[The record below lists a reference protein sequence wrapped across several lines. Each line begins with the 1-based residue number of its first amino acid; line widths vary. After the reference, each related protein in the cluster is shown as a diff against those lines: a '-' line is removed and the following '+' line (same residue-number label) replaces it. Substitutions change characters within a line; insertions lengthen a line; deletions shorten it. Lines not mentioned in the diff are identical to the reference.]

1 MKDLKKVT
9 HISAFIEKE
18 KKMRESQISIAKSV
32 LNLGEDFF
40 EHHVTEFGKEQFE
53 KYGIKF
59 NWNPGWF
66 KSPYFTVEGE

>member
-1 MKDLKKVT
+1 MRDLKTVT
-9 HISAFIEKE
+9 NIRAFIEKE
-18 KKMRESQISIAKSV
+18 KKMRELQIILAKRV
-32 LNLGEDFF
+32 LNLGEDFYK
-40 EHHVTEFGKEQFE
+40 HHVTAFGKEQFE

>member
-53 KYGIKF
+53 KY
-59 NWNPGWF
+59 
-66 KSPYFTVEGE
+66 